1 MASQRLRLSLVTG
14 LCISVV
20 ACGGGGGGG
29 SSGLPF
35 GLAGSGNS
43 STPNS
48 SASTSP
54 TLSGTA
60 ATGAAFG
67 GATVTVQDQSGATVC
82 TTQTDG
88 QGTYRCALS
97 AATKAPLVITAVRDD
112 QSLYS
117 TLANNGGTANITPL
131 TTVIVSRL
139 SPDGRPANLAA
150 AIQADAGTVTDA
162 RLQQQTAALVAA
174 LKPVLDALGQAT
186 FDPIT
191 GQFSADGTG
200 HDKVLDALLVS
211 VRPDSGAAN
220 IEITV
225 KGLPAGDSAAPA
237 SIIFRSSDAS
247 VPALPPGI
255 TPDQLAGLPPPPLL
269 ADLVDRLNACY
280 RLPLSQRVTAPND
293 TTAVTGGPTDVI
305 APACRELFVG
315 DDPAGYLHSGFGVGR
330 DANNQ
335 GGFTSLF
342 RPENTGRTW
351 DRANFEFFRPNGDL
365 ALSYRATDV
374 GDNVTFGTVT
384 VRKVGSTLKLAGD
397 GHVYASNV
405 RPVFAYRDM
414 INSPAFNSYTTG
426 YGIPIRNRQ
435 EGGAAVFSKVIVTSP
450 LNKVLTFIPQPG
462 LSFLVV
468 TRPDGTPELN
478 NGINLR
484 GIYENPSTPGSLASR
499 EPGIGLLDP
508 QYTDTQISQLQ
519 DQSVWKFE
527 FVHAKP
533 GVPNV
538 IQYERTLSRS
548 NDRRDPPAAAVRP
561 GAAHAHPAGR
571 PHQCQRWPGLPR
583 EQCGSAEHPGHQ
595 RHWQPGCVG
604 RAERRAGPRRADGLR
619 LRQVRHPFQR
629 QHRAVLHG
637 AQGGD
642 RLLRRDGR
650 RHALRQ
656 RCWQA
661 VRRRHAGALPGVR
674 GLQRAQPRHHALRAV
689 LQAVLN
695 EHPRAPYRARG
706 SQSNSS

>member
-1 MASQRLRLSLVTG
+1 MASQRLRLSLVAG
-14 LCISVV
+14 FCISVV

-35 GLAGSGNS
+35 GLAGPGNS

-88 QGTYRCALS
+88 QGTYHCALS

-117 TLANNGGTANITPL
+117 TVASNGGTANITPL

-150 AIQADAGTVTDA
+150 AIQANAGTVTDA

-174 LKPVLDALGQAT
+174 LQPVLDALGQAT

-225 KGLPAGDSAAPA
+225 KGLPSGDGAVPA

-247 VPALPPGI
+247 VPALPTGI
-255 TPDQLAGLPPPPLL
+255 TPDQLAGLPAPALL
-269 ADLVDRLNACY
+269 ANLLDRLNACY
-280 RLPLSQRVTAPND
+280 RLPLSQRVSAPND
-293 TTAVTGGPTDVI
+293 TTAVTGGPVDVI

-384 VRKVGSTLKLAGD
+384 VRKVGNTLKLAGD

-538 IQYERTLSRS
+538 IQYERTLSRAATIGEIRQQPLFDLAPAMRTQLVS
-548 NDRRDPPAAAVRP
+548 RTNADAGLVYPTNGAGQPNILDISVTGNQDAWVVPSGALAPAVLTAYGFAKSGTRFNDNIALPSTARKAVID
-561 GAAHAHPAGR
+561 
-571 PHQCQRWPGLPR
+571 C
-583 EQCGSAEHPGHQ
+583 SAETAGDTHCDSAAGKQ
-595 RHWQPGCVG
+595 Y
-604 RAERRAGPRRADGLR
+604 AEGTRVHYLAFEAYNARSLGITRY
-619 LRQVRHPFQR
+619 
-629 QHRAVLHG
+629 VLFYK
-637 AQGGD
+637 QF
-642 RLLRRDGR
+642 
-650 RHALRQ
+650 
-656 RCWQA
+656 
-661 VRRRHAGALPGVR
+661 
-674 GLQRAQPRHHALRAV
+674 
-689 LQAVLN
+689 
-695 EHPRAPYRARG
+695 
-706 SQSNSS
+706 

>member
-1 MASQRLRLSLVTG
+1 MRSQLLRLSLVAG
-14 LCISVV
+14 LCISVA

-29 SSGLPF
+29 GGLPL
-35 GLAGSGNS
+35 GLGGSP
-43 STPNS
+43 TPTS
-48 SASTSP
+48 PASTS
-54 TLSGTA
+54 LSGTA

-88 QGTYRCALS
+88 QGTYNCVLS
-97 AATKAPLVITAVRDD
+97 PATKPPLAVTAVRDD

-117 TLANNGGTANITPL
+117 TVASSGGTANITPL

-162 RLQQQTAALVAA
+162 RLQQQTAALAAA
-174 LKPVLDALGQAT
+174 LKSVLDALGQAS
-186 FDPIT
+186 FDPIS
-191 GQFSADGTG
+191 GKFSADGTG

-211 VRPDSGAAN
+211 VRPDSSAAN

-225 KGLPAGDSAAPA
+225 KGLPSGDGA
-237 SIIFRSSDAS
+237 SPTSVIFRSSDAS
-247 VPALPPGI
+247 VPALPTSI
-255 TPDQLAGLPPPPLL
+255 TADQLASLPPPTLL
-269 ADLVDRLNACY
+269 ADLFNRLNACY

-293 TTAVTGGPTDVI
+293 ATAVTGGPADVT

-315 DDPAGYLHSGFGVGR
+315 NDPAGYINSGFGVGR

-335 GGFTSLF
+335 GGFSTLF

-365 ALSYRATDV
+365 TLSYRATDV
-374 GDNVTFGTVT
+374 GDNVVFGTLT
-384 VRKVGSTLKLAGD
+384 ARKVGGTLKISGD

-435 EGGAAVFSKVIVTSP
+435 ENGAALFSKVIVTSP

-499 EPGIGLLDP
+499 ESGIGLLDP
-508 QYTDTQISQLQ
+508 QYTDQQISQLQ

-527 FVHAKP
+527 FVHATS

-538 IQYERTLSRS
+538 IQYERTLSRAATIGEIRQQPLFDLTPAMRTQLVARTS
-548 NDRRDPPAAAVRP
+548 ADSGLVYPANSVNQPNILDISATGNQDAWVVPRGALAPSVLTAYGFAKSSTRFNDSVALSTTARKAMID
-561 GAAHAHPAGR
+561 
-571 PHQCQRWPGLPR
+571 C
-583 EQCGSAEHPGHQ
+583 SAETLGDTHCDSNAGKQ
-595 RHWQPGCVG
+595 Y
-604 RAERRAGPRRADGLR
+604 AEGTRVHYLAFEAYNARSLGITRY
-619 LRQVRHPFQR
+619 
-629 QHRAVLHG
+629 VLFYK
-637 AQGGD
+637 QF
-642 RLLRRDGR
+642 
-650 RHALRQ
+650 
-656 RCWQA
+656 
-661 VRRRHAGALPGVR
+661 
-674 GLQRAQPRHHALRAV
+674 
-689 LQAVLN
+689 
-695 EHPRAPYRARG
+695 
-706 SQSNSS
+706 